1 MKYHYILLLFCLIF
15 PRWASAQQFT
25 AKIDDVGGYYRL
37 AFTVTASGASD
48 FTPPSLTAFEVL
60 SGPNTSTF
68 SNYQMINGRTS
79 HSATTTYTYILSARK
94 SGNITIGSASVRVG
108 GRTLHSKPISLQAQS
123 GNHGRQQNKT
133 SNQSRRPSATPQ
145 EERLQQAG
153 SSITARDLF
162 IDVTPSRTKVMEQEA
177 VLLTYRIHARVGVGL
192 ANTQLTTKPDFKGI
206 ISHEIPLPGNQIQ
219 TSIEQLNGTTYKTGT
234 ILQYLIFPQQ
244 TGKITIPGITFDCTV
259 IQQDHHMDLADA
271 FFNGGGHIGVQ
282 VRRTVPEM
290 ELQVDALPQPKPAS
304 FSGAVGQFSIK
315 GEVLNSSVKTN
326 DVATY
331 RITINGSGNMK
342 LITPPTVT
350 FPKDFD
356 SYDAKTVDNTK
367 VTTSGLSGQ
376 LCFDYTFVPRNVGSY
391 DIPAISFTYY
401 DTQTQSYKTLTT
413 SPIHL
418 DVQQGRQ
425 SNADVDKQLAML
437 RSDIRDIHVQDEGNR
452 LPGFLTWGTTGYR
465 LAELLLLMLFG
476 LGIVYLRRA
485 QRGGQPGGKRYR
497 DRTVRK
503 AMNQLAEAEKLFTTQ
518 SGQAYSLLSAAL
530 NEFLCEMLHIGQAE
544 LTRERLQQILHEK
557 RVDDTTCSE
566 LLKLLDDCQYAQYAP
581 ATDYQGAECLMRA
594 KAIIR
599 QMANHFSSMK
609 TI

>member
-1 MKYHYILLLFCLIF
+1 MKYHYILWLFCLIF
-15 PRWASAQQFT
+15 PGWVSAQQFT
-25 AKIDDVGGYYRL
+25 AKIEDVGGYYRL
-37 AFTVTASGASD
+37 AFTVAASGATD
-48 FTPPSLTAFEVL
+48 FTPPSLASFEIL
-60 SGPNTSTF
+60 SGPSTSTF

-79 HSATTTYTYILSARK
+79 HSASTTFTYILSARK
-94 SGNITIGSASVRVG
+94 SGNITIGSASVRVD
-108 GRTLHSKPISLQAQS
+108 GRTLHSKPISLQAHS
-123 GNHGRQQNKT
+123 GNHGRQQDKT
-133 SNQSRRPSATPQ
+133 SNQSRRPTTTPQ
-145 EERLQQAG
+145 EEQLQQAG
-153 SSITARDLF
+153 SSVTGRDLF
-162 IDVTPSRTKVMEQEA
+162 IDVKPSRTKVMEQEA
-177 VLLTYRIHARVGVGL
+177 ILLTYRIHARVGVGL

-219 TSIEQLNGTTYKTGT
+219 TTIEQLNGTTYKTGT

-244 TGKITIPGITFDCTV
+244 TGKVTIPGITFDCTV
-259 IQQDHHMDLADA
+259 VQQDHHMDFADA

-290 ELQVDALPQPKPAS
+290 QLHVDALPQPKPAS

-315 GEVLNSSVKTN
+315 GEVLNNSVKTN

-376 LCFDYTFVPRNVGSY
+376 LRFDYTFVPRNVGSY
-391 DIPAISFTYY
+391 DIPAVSFTYY

-437 RSDIRDIHVQDEGNR
+437 RSDIRDIHVQEEDNH
-452 LPGFLTWGTTGYR
+452 LPAILTWGTTGYR
-465 LAELLLLMLFG
+465 LAELLLLILFG
-476 LGIVYLRRA
+476 LSIVYLKRA
-485 QRGGQPGGKRYR
+485 RHGELPGGKRQR
-497 DRTVRK
+497 NRNVRK
-503 AMNQLAEAEKLFTTQ
+503 AMDKLNKAEGLFPSQ
-518 SGQAYSLLSAAL
+518 PGQAYSLLSSAL
-530 NEFLCEMLHIGQAE
+530 NDFLCELLRIGQAE
-544 LTRERLQQILHEK
+544 LSRERLQQILHEK
-557 RVDDTTCSE
+557 QVDETICRE
-566 LLKLLDDCQYAQYAP
+566 LLMLLDDCQYAQYAP
-581 ATDYQGAECLMRA
+581 TTENQGAECVIRA
-594 KAIIR
+594 RAIIK
-599 QMANHFSSMK
+599 QMSNQNV
-609 TI
+609 